1 MKPFKEL
8 KEYKTIYVRGGSSN
22 YELRAKIVQKPSIK
36 EPALLLTKVY
46 TKDGESIETTKL
58 GRLPLAVLNQI
69 NLIIQDAIKFIQDY
83 GK

>member
-8 KEYKTIYVRGGSSN
+8 KEYKTIYVRGKRSN
-22 YELRAKIVQKPSIK
+22 YELRAKIVQKPTVK

-46 TKDGESIETTKL
+46 TKDGEAIETTKL
-58 GRLPLAVLNQI
+58 GRLPLDVLNKL
-69 NLIIQDAIKFIQDY
+69 NLIIEDAIKFINEY